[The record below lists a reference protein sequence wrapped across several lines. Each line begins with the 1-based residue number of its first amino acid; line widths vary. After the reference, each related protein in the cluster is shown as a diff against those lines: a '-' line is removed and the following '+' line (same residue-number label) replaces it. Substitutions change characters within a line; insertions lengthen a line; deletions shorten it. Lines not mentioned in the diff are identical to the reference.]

1 MKEDAV
7 NPAGALALDR
17 RSARALPSAR
27 AGTLRDVAAAAAGNA
42 LEWFD
47 FVIYGYFASVIAKLF
62 FPVAGPVGSLLLVTA
77 TFGVGFVVRPLGSV
91 VLGLYGD
98 RYGRKAAMS
107 VTIWLMM
114 AGTAAIAV
122 APPYAQA
129 GWLGATIL
137 VLARLVQGFAAS
149 GEFGST
155 VAFLAEKAPPHRRH
169 FFVSLQMSSTMLA
182 IVLGGTIG
190 TILTTSLSPHQLESW
205 GWRVPFVV
213 GLLIGPVGFYIR
225 RSVSETDAFVHG
237 VALPV
242 AQVLKCLFGEHLA
255 SFLAAIGVTIVSTA
269 AFYMYLIYMPTFAVK
284 QLGLPMS
291 APFMST
297 TVAGIVMVAIAP
309 LAGLLG
315 DVWRRP
321 VAMVAAAIVV
331 LGAITLPLYTWVIA
345 SPSLRN
351 LLIMQAA
358 AAAPMGVL
366 VGLVPALSARAFP
379 AAVRSTGLAVSYNI
393 PTTVFGG
400 FSPLI
405 VTWLIATT
413 HNKASP
419 ALYIVAMSVVSLVAL
434 LGFRRLSRE

>member
-7 NPAGALALDR
+7 NPAGAIALDR
-17 RSARALPSAR
+17 LSVAAQPSAR
-27 AGTLRDVAAAAAGNA
+27 AGTMRDVAAAAAGNA

-62 FPVAGPVGSLLLVTA
+62 FPVAGQVGSLLLATA

-107 VTIWLMM
+107 VTIWLML

-155 VAFLAEKAPPHRRH
+155 VAFLAEKAPPHRRN

-190 TILTTSLSPHQLESW
+190 TILTTSLSAHQLESW

-237 VALPV
+237 EALPV
-242 AQVLKCLFGEHLA
+242 SQVLKRLFGEHLA

-309 LAGLLG
+309 VAGLLG

-331 LGAITLPLYTWVIA
+331 LSAITL
-345 SPSLRN
+345 
-351 LLIMQAA
+351 
-358 AAAPMGVL
+358 
-366 VGLVPALSARAFP
+366 
-379 AAVRSTGLAVSYNI
+379 
-393 PTTVFGG
+393 
-400 FSPLI
+400 
-405 VTWLIATT
+405 
-413 HNKASP
+413 
-419 ALYIVAMSVVSLVAL
+419 
-434 LGFRRLSRE
+434 